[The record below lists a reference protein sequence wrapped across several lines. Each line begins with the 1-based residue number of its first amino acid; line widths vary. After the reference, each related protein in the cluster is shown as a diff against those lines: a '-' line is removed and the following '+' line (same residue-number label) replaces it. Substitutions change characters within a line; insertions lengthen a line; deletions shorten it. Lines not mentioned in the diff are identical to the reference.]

1 MSLSTR
7 RKIINVCNPLDWP
20 DRFNLEESVMRQI
33 SALILS
39 LILPVLLLAQPK
51 QSVQSKQIALA
62 HVTVIDA
69 TGAVVPAATVAIQNK
84 ATNFSQTDTSRAGG
98 EYTFAYLPPGTYE
111 IRVSKPG
118 FRASLVPEVKLDTAA
133 VFRADVTLQVGEVA
147 ETVWFYSG

>member
-1 MSLSTR
+1 
-7 RKIINVCNPLDWP
+7 
-20 DRFNLEESVMRQI
+20 MRQVK
-33 SALILS
+33 LS
-39 LILPVLLLAQPK
+39 VFRAVCLLA
-51 QSVQSKQIALA
+51 LA
-62 HVTVIDA
+62 ANLVFGQGGATATLVGTVRDA

-147 ETVWFYSG
+147 ETVSVEAQAPTMQTEEASVGHLVEEK